1 MAKPPRAPAF
11 PRLLLALTVL
21 AGCGPVRSTALR
33 DDWAEVDAQAL
44 KRLVVVVQPL
54 PDGNQ
59 KAGELLARFAH
70 RYVHQRSDFL
80 VKGRAVQGRPVD
92 VGAICAAT
100 PGAEGVLH
108 LELGLERR
116 AGGFEGRLDARLR
129 RCSDGREA
137 WRLEAGGPFAS
148 RDEGLAAETADWVRE
163 LGGEIRLYVAPVVRL
178 VGPSLDKLPKPALH
192 EDDRAEKN
200 DLELP

>member
-1 MAKPPRAPAF
+1 MARRRRPA
-11 PRLLLALTVL
+11 LGSLLAWALL
-21 AGCGPVRSTALR
+21 AACGPVRSTALR
-33 DDWAEVDAQAL
+33 EDWAERDAQAL

-70 RYVHQRSDFL
+70 RYVHQHTDFL

-100 PGAEGVLH
+100 PGAEGLLH
-108 LELGLERR
+108 LALRLERR
-116 AGGFEGRLDARLR
+116 AAGFETLLEARLR

-137 WRLEAGGPFAS
+137 WRLEAGGPVAS
-148 RDEGLAAETADWVRE
+148 RDEGLGEQTAAWVRE
-163 LGGEIRLYVAPVVRL
+163 LGGEIGLYVAPVVRV
-178 VGPSLDKLPKPALH
+178 VGPSLDRLPQPALH
-192 EDDRAEKN
+192 EDDRGEKN